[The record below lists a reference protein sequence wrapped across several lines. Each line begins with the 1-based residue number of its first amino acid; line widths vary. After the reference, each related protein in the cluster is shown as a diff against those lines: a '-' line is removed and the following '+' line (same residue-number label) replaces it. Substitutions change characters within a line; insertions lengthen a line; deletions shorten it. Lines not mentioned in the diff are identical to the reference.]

1 MMPQVRSTALIEFVV
16 HSISARTP
24 VRVLAGALGAALL
37 LGGCAGFPWGKQE
50 NLRGGYGPKD
60 KVAAILPGTGPV
72 ANVAEALRQGLTAAH
87 GADDTGTRPVLNFI
101 ASDNPEKIAETYK
114 KAVDGGTTQVI
125 GPLLKPAVDR
135 LAAGPALKVPTLALN
150 QTSKAGKT
158 AANLYQFALAPETE
172 AVDVANKAKAQGLT
186 RALVLAPQGEAGQ
199 RRADAF
205 RRQWKTLGGTL
216 VGEAAVAPA
225 KDPAKD
231 VAALLAKG
239 PADFLFLAADV
250 EQARPLYA
258 ALRGKAAALPVVATS
273 AVFPGGTDGAR
284 DRALAG
290 LYFVD
295 TPWMLG
301 VGAAE
306 DPLAL
311 ARLKRGSGALATPLG
326 LRLYA
331 MGIDAYR
338 LAPRLATLAKTPGAT
353 FPGATGTLSIDAQG
367 RVQRALTLAQFTPT
381 GPKPVAAITAAAKV
395 QAAANDAKT
404 ATKTATGTATKT
416 PAKTASGTATKTAAR
431 TATGTAT
438 KSATGTAT
446 GTKGDATPAAES
458 QPQAEQKAKPRPK
471 PRPAAKA
478 KPAVPVAAAPAP
490 ADAPAAPAVPAPAPA
505 APVPAPAVTV
515 PAPAPVVAPPATA
528 APAAPAPEP
537 VTTLPKPEPAARTQ

>member
-1 MMPQVRSTALIEFVV
+1 MMPQVRTSAFIESVV
-16 HSISARTP
+16 HSMSARTP
-24 VRVLAGALGAALL
+24 GRVLAVALGAALL
-37 LGGCAGFPWGKQE
+37 LGGCAGLPWGKQE

-87 GADDTGTRPVLNFI
+87 GADDTGTRPALNFV
-101 ASDNPEKIAETYK
+101 ASDSPEKIAETYK
-114 KAVDGGTTQVI
+114 KAVDGGATQVI
-125 GPLLKPAVDR
+125 GPLLKPAVDL

-150 QTSKAGKT
+150 QTTKAGKT

-172 AVDVANKAKAQGLT
+172 AVDVAKKGKAQGLT
-186 RALVLAPQGEAGQ
+186 RALVLAPQGDAGQ

-216 VGEAAVAPA
+216 VGEAAV
-225 KDPAKD
+225 DPAKD
-231 VAALLAKG
+231 VAADIAALLAKG
-239 PADFLFLAADV
+239 KADFLFLAADA
-250 EQARPLYA
+250 EQARTLYP
-258 ALRGKAAALPVVATS
+258 ALRGKAAGLPVVATS

-284 DRALAG
+284 DRALNG

-311 ARLKRGSGALATPLG
+311 TRLKRGNGALATPLG

-353 FPGATGTLSIDAQG
+353 FPGATGTLSIDSQG
-367 RVQRALTLAQFTPT
+367 RVQRALTLAQFTPN
-381 GPKPVAAITAAAKV
+381 GPKPATVIAAAATAAKA
-395 QAAANDAKT
+395 QAESQSGSRSESRPAAADD
-404 ATKTATGTATKT
+404 
-416 PAKTASGTATKTAAR
+416 SKTAAS
-431 TATGTAT
+431 TATSPEGEA
-438 KSATGTAT
+438 KPATG
-446 GTKGDATPAAES
+446 S
-458 QPQAEQKAKPRPK
+458 QPKPKPRPK
-471 PRPAAKA
+471 PRPAAKI
-478 KPAVPVAAAPAP
+478 KPAVPAATATAPAAAPSPAAAPAP
-490 ADAPAAPAVPAPAPA
+490 APEVAPASAAPTPA
-505 APVPAPAVTV
+505 AV
-515 PAPAPVVAPPATA
+515 A
-528 APAAPAPEP
+528 APAAVAPVPEP